1 MRGAIAKT
9 GAQAKAVK
17 AFTGRRGRNRPQ
29 PTPAA
34 AAAASAAGEAAGDL
48 EMVEIT
54 ASHSPITA
62 SHSTITAPGA
72 TAALRNGVDNGSAG
86 AAAGGAG
93 VPHRPPPP
101 PRRLPTAPRCLQR
114 LAAQAAGSRGAR
126 QLLQLRQ
133 LLSTLLVF
141 LPVLCFVALG
151 LAMGRIEGWSA
162 VDSLYFACMTVSTVG
177 YGDVA
182 PQTEGGRAFA
192 LLYLPVGVITVANAL
207 SVLAHG
213 RALRRADLASRSPEQ
228 VPKVFFVVC
237 TISSTAAVSSRSA
250 MLMLAFLV
258 SRQPARMALPRLA
271 ALTSESRVALL
282 ARSEARESRCP
293 HIYFVFCFRWWRSCS
308 C

>member
-1 MRGAIAKT
+1 MHGAMRGAIAKT

-62 SHSTITAPGA
+62 GA
-72 TAALRNGVDNGSAG
+72 SAALRNGVDNGSAG

-114 LAAQAAGSRGAR
+114 LAAKAAGSRGAR

-133 LLSTLLVF
+133 LLSTLLVC

-151 LAMGRIEGWSA
+151 LAMGRIEGWST

-182 PQTEGGRAFA
+182 PQTEVGRAFA

-228 VPKVFFVVC
+228 VPNVFFFVC